1 MKPKHFMCETNI
13 DFDPPYKLRKRT
25 NSLYKDGR
33 TIVWK
38 HGTGKKLK
46 SNNGN
51 VPRLAMVG
59 CHRLVTVQRERHP
72 GLKGLKGQTN
82 QPKGLKT
89 NRQTG
94 GDWFY
99 WLAAIIRQNMVK
111 NMILSRKV
119 QSAEKLSEKWELVV
133 RRVLSDLDW
142 APGSPWVPA

>member
-1 MKPKHFMCETNI
+1 
-13 DFDPPYKLRKRT
+13 
-25 NSLYKDGR
+25 
-33 TIVWK
+33 
-38 HGTGKKLK
+38 
-46 SNNGN
+46 
-51 VPRLAMVG
+51 MVG
-59 CHRLVTVQRERHP
+59 CHRLVTVQRKRHP

-82 QPKGLKT
+82 QPKGLET

-119 QSAEKLSEKWELVV
+119 ESEEKLSEKWELVV

-142 APGSPWVPA
+142 VPGSPWVPA